1 MSWSE
6 ALTWKIEWD
15 DRARKELRKLDS
27 FVQGNP
33 QLSAS
38 SHYGVK
44 QPRVFGQS
52 LSGDKA
58 GLWRYRVGNYRI
70 ICKIEDDTLIV
81 FVIGVGHR
89 KEIYGTQN

>member
-1 MSWSE
+1 M
-6 ALTWKIEWD
+6 TWKIEWD

-27 FVQGNP
+27 SIQKEILSYLRFRIMESNNP
-33 QLSAS
+33 RL
-38 SHYGVK
+38 
-44 QPRVFGQS
+44 FGQS
-52 LSGDKA
+52 LAGNKA

-89 KEIYGTQN
+89 KEIYEV

>member
-1 MSWSE
+1 MNWSE

-27 FVQGNP
+27 FVQKEILSYLRLRVMASNNP
-33 QLSAS
+33 RL
-38 SHYGVK
+38 
-44 QPRVFGQS
+44 FGQS
-52 LSGDKA
+52 LSGNKA

-70 ICKIEDDTLIV
+70 ICKIEDDTPII

-89 KEIYGTQN
+89 KEIYEV

>member
-1 MSWSE
+1 M
-6 ALTWKIEWD
+6 TWKIEWD

-27 FVQGNP
+27 FVQREI
-33 QLSAS
+33 LSYLRLRIMAS
-38 SHYGVK
+38 NN
-44 QPRVFGQS
+44 PRVFGQS

-89 KEIYGTQN
+89 KEIYGT